1 MSIKMVGARPV
12 TVEYAADK
20 VTELEKALAEL
31 QKRIA
36 DSVNQ
41 IWDIYWSGLGLSDQ
55 DLVDAIVEHIKD
67 MK

>member
-12 TVEYAADK
+12 TVEYADQK
-20 VTELEKALAEL
+20 VAELEKALAEL

-41 IWDIYWSGLGLSDQ
+41 IWDIYWSGQGLSDQ